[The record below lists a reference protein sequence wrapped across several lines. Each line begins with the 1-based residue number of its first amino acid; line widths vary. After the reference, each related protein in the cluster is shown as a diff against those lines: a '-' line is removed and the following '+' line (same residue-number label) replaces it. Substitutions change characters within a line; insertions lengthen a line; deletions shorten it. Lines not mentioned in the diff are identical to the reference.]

1 MLCNQMSAGAAV
13 FEIVELQVTAG
24 DRVGF
29 ETALLRCGSKA
40 ELARHPAPQ
49 RRLTICLPRSTAP
62 GILPTSTAPS
72 WLALNAPPRA
82 LRAASLPLC
91 LMKSPLTGKRLV
103 GLPFSDLCPLLAE
116 DEASAT
122 DLINQAISLAE
133 YLGQPPELTT
143 EVLEAA
149 CASYFVDDR
158 EAEPTYA

>member
-82 LRAASLPLC
+82 LRAASLPVC
-91 LMKSPLTGKRLV
+91 LIKVLSSTDGMVFMSASSNVSSAIRCEPSPHRRTWQRKR
-103 GLPFSDLCPLLAE
+103 
-116 DEASAT
+116 SA
-122 DLINQAISLAE
+122 Q
-133 YLGQPPELTT
+133 
-143 EVLEAA
+143 
-149 CASYFVDDR
+149 
-158 EAEPTYA
+158 EPRP